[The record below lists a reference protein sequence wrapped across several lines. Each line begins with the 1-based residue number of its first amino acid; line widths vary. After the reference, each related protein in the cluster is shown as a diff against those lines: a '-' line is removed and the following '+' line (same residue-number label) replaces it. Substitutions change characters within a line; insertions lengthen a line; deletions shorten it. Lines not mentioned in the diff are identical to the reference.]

1 MKKTKNV
8 ISYSVAHAQAIA
20 PWFILNYI
28 QKNIDAN
35 AGECLKE
42 GIDVICIG
50 SWLRENHTTSWYV
63 SDLVELDRCP
73 KHVNPLVRRDF
84 EMQYHLLDDSD
95 NILGIRLSMDYRQLP
110 ATIWRV
116 ELWLRSKTRPLAE
129 FMADGIEYPSDNNEF
144 AVNGLFPSSVIAV
157 FIKSGGSICVV
168 RESSTLAAGI
178 LSMAA
183 WTFGERT
190 AK

>member
-73 KHVNPLVRRDF
+73 KHVNPLVRRDLKCNTTCLTTRTTF
-84 EMQYHLLDDSD
+84 LESGCQWTIDSYQLL
-95 NILGIRLSMDYRQLP
+95 
-110 ATIWRV
+110 
-116 ELWLRSKTRPLAE
+116 
-129 FMADGIEYPSDNNEF
+129 
-144 AVNGLFPSSVIAV
+144 
-157 FIKSGGSICVV
+157 
-168 RESSTLAAGI
+168 
-178 LSMAA
+178 
-183 WTFGERT
+183 FGELNSGCGRRQGPLLSSWQMELNIRAIT
-190 AK
+190 TNLQ